1 MDVRF
6 NDDDLDRL
14 ETDSS
19 FTAGRSAAVVRAFR
33 KVMQHIRAAPDE
45 RDLRAWR
52 GLRFEKLEGK
62 RQRQYSMRLN
72 DQYRLI
78 VELEGESP
86 KKVVVICGIEDY
98 H

>member
-6 NDDDLDRL
+6 DDADLDRL
-14 ETDSS
+14 ETDPS
-19 FTAGRSAAVVRAFR
+19 FTAGRSAAIVKRFR
-33 KVMQHIRAAPDE
+33 RVMQHIRAALDE
-45 RDLRAWR
+45 RDLRAWP

-62 RQRQYSMRLN
+62 RLGQYSMRLN
-72 DQYRLI
+72 DQFRLI

-86 KKVVVICGIEDY
+86 KVVIVCGIEDY